1 MLKDHPEEHYNIE
14 IEDNQGFVPQEQECN
29 NHVDVQNLDEVCSTN
44 SATSSL
50 ANSRASP
57 TNDLD
62 QWCSSPHS
70 PMDLNNRSNSPTD
83 RNNLMLSESKD
94 VQLNRTSKRAKIRNI
109 MFSVNENEDQ
119 LLLESGENNYSENGD
134 ASNEKIT
141 DSPHVFT
148 ENNPDRNTIKSL
160 EVSYT

>member
-1 MLKDHPEEHYNIE
+1 MDVSNPLMLKDHPEEHYNIE

-70 PMDLNNRSNSPTD
+70 PMNLNNRSNSPTD
-83 RNNLMLSESKD
+83 RNLMLSESKD
-94 VQLNRTSKRAKIRNI
+94 VQLNQPK
-109 MFSVNENEDQ
+109 
-119 LLLESGENNYSENGD
+119 LC
-134 ASNEKIT
+134 
-141 DSPHVFT
+141 
-148 ENNPDRNTIKSL
+148 
-160 EVSYT
+160 